1 MRLEPSEKHKIS
13 LHPSMLLQCKYL
25 FVCLFVGYGNITPQ
39 TPAGKIL
46 CIFISLLGIP
56 ITLLTLK
63 SIGELIARQLKLL
76 VTKFEKKI
84 LKRPEP
90 KRVQTKSA
98 MILVALMV
106 VLMVGSALFVT
117 NLLDWTFIEGL
128 YFWVITFT
136 TIGFGDY
143 VISNIDVPSYNNLI
157 FNISSHQE
165 NQDESV
171 DLHIYNILDIL
182 NCLFGLCIVS
192 SVLDSIM
199 ACIEE
204 GTCRPQCFGCCN
216 RKLQDHVNNEQ
227 NNIPEQQEME

>member
-1 MRLEPSEKHKIS
+1 
-13 LHPSMLLQCKYL
+13 MLLQCKYL
-25 FVCLFVGYGNITPQ
+25 FVWSFVCLFVGYGNITPQ

-63 SIGELIARQLKLL
+63 SIGELISRRLKVI

-98 MILVALMV
+98 LTH
-106 VLMVGSALFVT
+106 S
-117 NLLDWTFIEGL
+117 LDWTFIEGL
-128 YFWVITFT
+128 YFWFITFT

-143 VISNIDVPSYNNLI
+143 VISNIDVPSYNKLT

-165 NQDESV
+165 NKDESV
-171 DLHIYNILDIL
+171 DLHIDNILNML
-182 NCLFGLCIVS
+182 NCLIGLCIVS
-192 SVLDSIM
+192 SVLNSIM
-199 ACIEE
+199 ASIEE
-204 GTCRPQCFGCCN
+204 RTCRPRCFGCCN
-216 RKLQDHVNNEQ
+216 RKIQDHVNNEQ
-227 NNIPEQQEME
+227 NNIPELQEME

>member
-1 MRLEPSEKHKIS
+1 
-13 LHPSMLLQCKYL
+13 MLLQCKYL
-25 FVCLFVGYGNITPQ
+25 FVWSFVCLFVGYGNITPQ

-63 SIGELIARQLKLL
+63 SIGELISRRLKVI

-98 MILVALMV
+98 LTH
-106 VLMVGSALFVT
+106 S
-117 NLLDWTFIEGL
+117 LDWTFIEGL
-128 YFWVITFT
+128 YFWFITFT

-143 VISNIDVPSYNNLI
+143 VISNIDVPNYNKLTFNL
-157 FNISSHQE
+157 SSHQE
-165 NQDESV
+165 NKDESV
-171 DLHIYNILDIL
+171 DLHIDNILNML

-192 SVLDSIM
+192 SVLDSIT
-199 ACIEE
+199 ASIEE
-204 GTCRPQCFGCCN
+204 RTCRPRCFGCCN
-216 RKLQDHVNNEQ
+216 RKIQDHVNNEQ
-227 NNIPEQQEME
+227 NNTPELQEME

>member
-1 MRLEPSEKHKIS
+1 MNIIIYNTVTS
-13 LHPSMLLQCKYL
+13 LLNSQKNSKYLYIRACCYNVNICL
-25 FVCLFVGYGNITPQ
+25 FVCLFVVYGNITPQ

-63 SIGELIARQLKLL
+63 SIGELISRRLKVI

-98 MILVALMV
+98 LTH
-106 VLMVGSALFVT
+106 S
-117 NLLDWTFIEGL
+117 LDWTFIEGL
-128 YFWVITFT
+128 YFWFITFT

-143 VISNIDVPSYNNLI
+143 VISNIDVPNYNKLTFNL
-157 FNISSHQE
+157 SSHQE
-165 NQDESV
+165 NKDESV
-171 DLHIYNILDIL
+171 DLHIDNILNML

-192 SVLDSIM
+192 SVLDSIT
-199 ACIEE
+199 ASIEE
-204 GTCRPQCFGCCN
+204 RTCRPRCFGCCN
-216 RKLQDHVNNEQ
+216 RKIQDHVNNEQ
-227 NNIPEQQEME
+227 NNIPELQEME

>member
-1 MRLEPSEKHKIS
+1 
-13 LHPSMLLQCKYL
+13 MLLQCKYL
-25 FVCLFVGYGNITPQ
+25 FVWSFVCLFVGYGNITPQ

-63 SIGELIARQLKLL
+63 SIGELISRRVKVI

-98 MILVALMV
+98 LTH
-106 VLMVGSALFVT
+106 S
-117 NLLDWTFIEGL
+117 LDWTFIEGL
-128 YFWVITFT
+128 YFWFITFT

-143 VISNIDVPSYNNLI
+143 VISNIDVPSYNKLT

-165 NQDESV
+165 NKDESV
-171 DLHIYNILDIL
+171 DLHIDNILNML
-182 NCLFGLCIVS
+182 NCLIGLCIVS
-192 SVLDSIM
+192 SVLNSIM
-199 ACIEE
+199 ASIEE
-204 GTCRPQCFGCCN
+204 RTCRPRCFGCCN
-216 RKLQDHVNNEQ
+216 RKIQDHVNNEQ
-227 NNIPEQQEME
+227 NNTPELQEME

>member
-1 MRLEPSEKHKIS
+1 M
-13 LHPSMLLQCKYL
+13 
-25 FVCLFVGYGNITPQ
+25 FVCLFVVYGNITPQ

-63 SIGELIARQLKLL
+63 SIGELISRRLKVI

-98 MILVALMV
+98 LTH
-106 VLMVGSALFVT
+106 S
-117 NLLDWTFIEGL
+117 LDWTFIEGL
-128 YFWVITFT
+128 YFWFITFT

-143 VISNIDVPSYNNLI
+143 VISNIDVPSYNKLT

-165 NQDESV
+165 NKDESV
-171 DLHIYNILDIL
+171 DLHIDNILNML

-192 SVLDSIM
+192 SVLNSIT
-199 ACIEE
+199 ASIEE
-204 GTCRPQCFGCCN
+204 RTCRPRCFGCCN
-216 RKLQDHVNNEQ
+216 RKIQDHVNNEQ
-227 NNIPEQQEME
+227 NNTPELQEMEWYACGTSSDLILVF

>member
-1 MRLEPSEKHKIS
+1 M
-13 LHPSMLLQCKYL
+13 
-25 FVCLFVGYGNITPQ
+25 FVGYGNITPQ

-117 NLLDWTFIEGL
+117 HLLDWTFIEGL

-157 FNISSHQE
+157 FNISSYQE

-204 GTCRPQCFGCCN
+204 GTCRPRCFGCCN

-227 NNIPEQQEME
+227 HNIPEQQEME

>member
-1 MRLEPSEKHKIS
+1 MTSEHAVKIF
-13 LHPSMLLQCKYL
+13 
-25 FVCLFVGYGNITPQ
+25 FVCLFAGYGNITPQ
-39 TPAGKIL
+39 TPAGQIL
-46 CIFISLLGIP
+46 CVFISLLGIP

-63 SIGELIARQLKLL
+63 SIGELIARRLNVI

-90 KRVQTKSA
+90 KRVQTKSV

-106 VLMVGSALFVT
+106 ILIVECALLVT
-117 NLLDWTFIEGL
+117 HLLEWTFIEGL
-128 YFWVITFT
+128 YFWFITFT

-143 VISNIDVPSYNNLI
+143 VISNVDVPSKHRLT
-157 FNISSHQE
+157 FNVSSHQE
-165 NQDESV
+165 NKDESV
-171 DLHIYNILDIL
+171 GPFIYNILNML

-192 SVLDSIM
+192 SVLNSIT

-204 GTCRPQCFGCCN
+204 GKCRPRCFRCCN
-216 RKLQDHVNNEQ
+216 RKLQDQVNSEQ

>member
-1 MRLEPSEKHKIS
+1 MNIIIYNTVTS
-13 LHPSMLLQCKYL
+13 LLNSQKNSKYLYIRACCYNVNICL
-25 FVCLFVGYGNITPQ
+25 FVCLFVVYGNITPQ

-63 SIGELIARQLKLL
+63 SIGELISRRLKVI

-98 MILVALMV
+98 LTH
-106 VLMVGSALFVT
+106 S
-117 NLLDWTFIEGL
+117 LDWTFIEGL
-128 YFWVITFT
+128 YFWFITFT

-143 VISNIDVPSYNNLI
+143 VISNIDVPSYNKLT

-165 NQDESV
+165 NKDESV
-171 DLHIYNILDIL
+171 DLHIDNILNML
-182 NCLFGLCIVS
+182 NCLIGLCIVS
-192 SVLDSIM
+192 SVLNSIT
-199 ACIEE
+199 ASIEE
-204 GTCRPQCFGCCN
+204 RTCRPRCFGCCN
-216 RKLQDHVNNEQ
+216 RKIQDHVNNEQ
-227 NNIPEQQEME
+227 NNIPELQEME